1 MKSVASPRRYRTARR
16 PGVNRLTR
24 AEKERALALP
34 PAARSD
40 SARIQ
45 SGLFIDLAAAERPR
59 GGEPERLG
67 DILDRLFATEGVR
80 LEVHPEGR
88 TYRAATRSRY
98 AR

>member
-1 MKSVASPRRYRTARR
+1 
-16 PGVNRLTR
+16 
-24 AEKERALALP
+24 
-34 PAARSD
+34 
-40 SARIQ
+40 
-45 SGLFIDLAAAERPR
+45 LFIDLDAAERSR

-80 LEVHPEGR
+80 LEVYPEGR